1 QGHDDVLLGI
11 DRVLQ
16 LGEHRGGGGGDQ
28 LVVVQAIAGDDV
40 VLGGVGEAGAGL
52 DAVDLAAEA
61 VGLTLEVH
69 DRLDV
74 VHVVGDGEVQLRPV
88 VVAEQVLDVVAV
100 LLHVLG
106 VGDLGPG
113 GGVDVHIALGQA
125 RVQQRGIGDGLVLD
139 GVPHRGQPVVE
150 QVGGGQTVG
159 PGGDVAQ
166 GDGLA
171 LGAVTAAAAAAAVPA
186 VAAAG
191 GEAEAHQAGAT
202 AHQGG
207 AAGDR
212 VRGPERVSRGHD
224 QSSFPGECV
233 GCGGQAGVADR
244 RRLSRAT
251 SEVL

>member
-1 QGHDDVLLGI
+1 

-28 LVVVQAIAGDDV
+28 LEVVQAVPGDDD
-40 VLGGVGEAGAGL
+40 VLGRVGEAGAGL

-61 VGLTLEVH
+61 VGLPLEVL

-74 VHVVGDGEVQLRPV
+74 AHVVGDGEVQLRPIA
-88 VVAEQVLDVVAV
+88 VADQVLDVVAV

-106 VGDLGPG
+106 VGALGPG
-113 GGVDVHIALGQA
+113 GGVDVHVALGQA

-139 GVPHRGQPVVE
+139 GVPHRGQPVVQ
-150 QVGGGQTVG
+150 QVGGGQAVG

-171 LGAVTAAAAAAAVPA
+171 LRAVTAAAVTAA

-191 GEAEAHQAGAT
+191 GESETHQAGAS

-207 AAGDR
+207 AAGDG
-212 VRGPERVSRGHD
+212 VRGPERGALGHD

-233 GCGGQAGVADR
+233 WCEGSGP
-244 RRLSRAT
+244 
-251 SEVL
+251 